1 MMPQSLGDSSPEEFR
16 KQLHVLRNFT
26 FGSGRL
32 VFAILMG
39 YAGGLLPAMR
49 AARMPI
55 VRATR
60 GG

>member
-1 MMPQSLGDSSPEEFR
+1 MSFRFHMSKSVIGTSLF
-16 KQLHVLRNFT
+16 
-26 FGSGRL
+26 
-32 VFAILMG
+32 FAIVMG
-39 YAGGLLPAMR
+39 FAGGLLPAMR

>member
-1 MMPQSLGDSSPEEFR
+1 M
-16 KQLHVLRNFT
+16 
-26 FGSGRL
+26 SGGIVMASF
-32 VFAILMG
+32 VFALIMG
-39 YAGGLLPAMR
+39 FAGGLLPAMR